1 MAHADTPARR
11 CIGQRMQVL
20 HAIDIA
26 NVTDPTVVDAYPLP
40 AAATDV
46 ETCGDVAAVAFENP
60 DSKVLP
66 GFVRVFVIEAGGA
79 RSSRCGYRWH
89 C

>member
-1 MAHADTPARR
+1 
-11 CIGQRMQVL
+11 MQMLQV
-20 HAIDIA
+20 IDIA
-26 NVTDPTVVDAYPLP
+26 NATDPTVVDAYPLP

-66 GFVRVFVIEAGGA
+66 GFVRMYGIEAGGA
-79 RSSRCGYRWH
+79 RARKSSALWLQVHG
-89 C
+89 